1 MPPRYYNEGGAKW
14 GWESDVNIAQGG
26 LESQPRALYQEDQAS
41 TKESLQCPVC
51 KDSPVIL

>member
-14 GWESDVNIAQGG
+14 GWESHVHIAQGG
-26 LESQPRALYQEDQAS
+26 LELQPRVLHQDDHAA

-51 KDSPVIL
+51 KELPVIL